1 MKKIIKNKQKQDKCI
16 LKYLDKLWRD
26 IAGGKKKKKRRL
38 MVNDSSFSRKVILF
52 IVHFLPSVKSITGLF
67 KEVVQDSGVSLTSYN
82 YPTGIPCC

>member
-1 MKKIIKNKQKQDKCI
+1 
-16 LKYLDKLWRD
+16 
-26 IAGGKKKKKRRL
+26 